1 MWFQWFLCFLLPLS
15 SEPCL
20 WCLGHHLVWC
30 TLPGETWLETYHS
43 APSNSWNNLSTSQHC
58 LTDSDS
64 LSALNCRGVPRL
76 AAEQLSS
83 VNSPMAREL
92 QPPSIQPISK
102 IAVLRIGRIL
112 GVCHKL
118 QEPSK
123 DPQESTEPS
132 AVSNWSL
139 DVQVTCSWLGLCW
152 WTCRS
157 ARATQLLSDISFGSA
172 DFCSTQQIRNKFA
185 TRIQECRNMSKLLRP
200 SDAKR
205 LVMGEM
211 YTVKV
216 VSPQGRSD
224 PPSRSEQSLSRRRS
238 CFL

>member
-1 MWFQWFLCFLLPLS
+1 
-15 SEPCL
+15 
-20 WCLGHHLVWC
+20 
-30 TLPGETWLETYHS
+30 
-43 APSNSWNNLSTSQHC
+43 
-58 LTDSDS
+58 
-64 LSALNCRGVPRL
+64 
-76 AAEQLSS
+76 
-83 VNSPMAREL
+83 MAREL